1 MKTRK
6 IEKVLPAV
14 PTMEGAGVHLHRVFG
29 YHQLPDLDPF
39 LLLDDFRGERP
50 EKFIKGFPW
59 HPHRGIETITYML
72 NGTVEHG
79 DSLKNSGVI
88 GPGDVQW
95 MTAGSGIIHQEMPAP
110 DKDGTMGGFQLWANL
125 PASQKMTKPHYQEI
139 KDADIP
145 AAKIAEGIL
154 VKVIAGNLEGVKGP
168 VEGVAINPIFCDVAV
183 EPGIS
188 SSVPVPSDHKV
199 ICYLFEGSGWFD
211 NNRDPLSAPSA
222 KNSVY
227 TTPDQ
232 CEVFSNSGILFGD
245 GEKIEFTAGES
256 GMRFLLIAGVPIG
269 EPIAWHGPIVMNTQE
284 ELNIAISDLRNGTF
298 LK

>member
-6 IEKVLPAV
+6 IERVLPAV

-39 LLLDDFRGERP
+39 LLLDDFRGDSP

-139 KDADIP
+139 KSKDIP
-145 AAKIAEGIL
+145 AAEIGDGIL
-154 VKVIAGNLEGVKGP
+154 VKIIAGNLEGVKGP
-168 VEGVAINPIFCDVAV
+168 VEGVAINPVFCDVTV

-188 SSVPVPSDHKV
+188 SSVLIPSDHKV

-227 TTPDQ
+227 TTPEE
-232 CEVFSNSGILFGD
+232 CEVSANSGILFGD
-245 GEKIEFTAGES
+245 GERIEFTAGKN

-269 EPIAWHGPIVMNTQE
+269 EPIAWHGPIVMNTQD
-284 ELNIAISDLRNGTF
+284 ELNTAISDLKNGTF
-298 LK
+298 LR